1 MSYYKEKTVD
11 ASRYYDLSS
20 MYNYGE
26 KQSRTAKSFDNK
38 ALSSFKQYIQQSQL
52 NNEKNYNTSFGTRQ
66 QTGQQNQNILPTF
79 LKLIIGI
86 VGTTALAIG
95 ADFLLCKGKHTKNII
110 KKIKADANNIKSET
124 KVNKNDI
131 TPKNIDDA
139 KTIPA
144 KNNPSQ
150 VPIETAKTPE
160 YLKGRQAENLKQ
172 YSSLEDAINDYK
184 LMVNKGKFEAGEN
197 YESLLDT
204 LKKHNYGNDN
214 SFIEICS
221 RSKNADFTRVVID
234 TNEHK
239 LYKSTRM
246 TPIKSKDIKSEFVP
260 PDFAGS
266 YLVKTLTDGRRF
278 VGISV
283 NAGRQDSVNRPIRTM
298 INIIS
303 KDKDFTPLQKDLLEV
318 ISARSKSTSMNRNTT
333 DILSLGVIGNNSS
346 GGAFKINEEILLSSI
361 LTAKKQ
367 SGNIDTNFVQKA
379 LNGETL
385 EHIVH

>member
-11 ASRYYDLSS
+11 SSRYYDLSS

-26 KQSRTAKSFDNK
+26 KQSRTAKSFDNR

-184 LMVNKGKFEAGEN
+184 LMVNKDNFEGTIVVDITG
-197 YESLLDT
+197 DT
-204 LKKHNYGNDN
+204 
-214 SFIEICS
+214 
-221 RSKNADFTRVVID
+221 TV
-234 TNEHK
+234 K
-239 LYKSTRM
+239 L
-246 TPIKSKDIKSEFVP
+246 I
-260 PDFAGS
+260 
-266 YLVKTLTDGRRF
+266 
-278 VGISV
+278 
-283 NAGRQDSVNRPIRTM
+283 
-298 INIIS
+298 
-303 KDKDFTPLQKDLLEV
+303 
-318 ISARSKSTSMNRNTT
+318 
-333 DILSLGVIGNNSS
+333 
-346 GGAFKINEEILLSSI
+346 KINMSE
-361 LTAKKQ
+361 
-367 SGNIDTNFVQKA
+367 
-379 LNGETL
+379 
-385 EHIVH
+385 